1 MKKYSTSFAIMEMQI
16 KITLQFHFTLVRMAS
31 TKKTTANAGEGVGAA
46 IMEISIE
53 VSQKTNILS
62 CYTTF

>member
-1 MKKYSTSFAIMEMQI
+1 MQI